1 MPVLRPEQTEVSA
14 ILTVGKTKLLNVP
27 FAAAAISEIWDEDCY
42 RLASIPDGSIVIDV
56 GAFYGEFGLI
66 CAVEKRCRVLA
77 IEPNQ
82 ESYLICHANCEINP
96 GLKSFGVSS
105 SQDWGSIVATCCAIS
120 KTAGAGQLFI
130 QHKHPAGCSLY
141 PHDGCGRSETVTCRT
156 MASEIERAQSLFG
169 YQHPVC
175 VKLDCEGAEREIF
188 EDLDWLKTVH
198 IVTLEW
204 HNRDGHLY
212 AAMLDELGFH
222 VEIEGGGPKP
232 RPPWDASL
240 GGGLLFAKRK

>member
-1 MPVLRPEQTEVSA
+1 MSGSP
-14 ILTVGKTKLLNVP
+14 IITVGKTRFLNVP
-27 FAAAAISEIWDEDCY
+27 FAATVIHELWDEDCY

-66 CAVEKRCRVLA
+66 CAVEKKCLVLA
-77 IEPNQ
+77 IEPNE
-82 ESYLICHANCEINP
+82 ESFAVCSSNCVINP
-96 GLKSFGVSS
+96 GLKYFGGST
-105 SQDWGSIVATCCAIS
+105 SQSYPGAIVATRCAIA
-120 KTAGAGQLFI
+120 KTDRPGQLYI

-141 PHDGCGRSETVTCRT
+141 PHDGCARSEPVQCLTLP
-156 MASEIERAQSLFG
+156 SQIERAQSLFG
-169 YQHPVC
+169 YQHPIC

-188 EDLDWLKTVH
+188 EDLDWLKTVS

-204 HNRDGHLY
+204 HNHDGHLY

-232 RPPWDASL
+232 RPPWDSSL
-240 GGGLLFAKRK
+240 GGGLLFAKRQ